1 MCSGCKCVI
10 CVENFSATEIEPF
23 DPDVMEEEHSASSIV
38 TEKILKETVSGS
50 VHPSAE
56 VDEILPE

>member
-10 CVENFSATEIEPF
+10 WVETFSATEIEPF
-23 DPDVMEEEHSASSIV
+23 DPDVMEKEHFASSIV
-38 TEKILKETVSGS
+38 TEKTLKGNVSGS